1 MLPPLNL
8 NLSNSAKSDAKLDQM
23 GNDFTLGNS
32 GAWNVNVGGTGA
44 SMQGA
49 SSAEIPK
56 WIWFA
61 VAGLAALWLL
71 KK

>member
-1 MLPPLNL
+1 MPPLNL
-8 NLSNSAKSDAKLDQM
+8 NLSNSAKSEAEMSQM

-32 GAWNVNVGGTGA
+32 GAWNVNVGGTGNALQSA
-44 SMQGA
+44 SN
-49 SSAEIPK
+49 AEIPV
-56 WIWFA
+56 WVWFA